1 MKKLAVIGA
10 IALFLLAL
18 PSAHAG
24 GEDEAYSTVVRVR
37 DVDLNQIAGV
47 RKLYTRIQKAARMVC
62 SRRDPGATDSI
73 MVAKTARAEYRI
85 CVARAIDA
93 AVSRVCKA
101 IDRKS
106 DYNSG
111 KTPNP
116 TATQIRGTS
125 IQCQPLFQLKHD
137 PAD

>member
-1 MKKLAVIGA
+1 MKKLVVIGTLG
-10 IALFLLAL
+10 LFLLAL
-18 PSAHAG
+18 PSAHG
-24 GEDEAYSTVVRVR
+24 GEAEALSTVVRVG
-37 DVDLNQIAGV
+37 DLDLNQIAGA
-47 RKLYTRIQKAARMVC
+47 RKLYTRIRKAARMVC

-106 DYNSG
+106 DYNPG
-111 KTPNP
+111 KTLNP
-116 TATQIRGTS
+116 TTQIRRTS
-125 IQCQPLFQLKHD
+125 IQCQPLFQLKPD